1 MADSSWGKSWIWSD
15 DWSALG
21 FSGGLDGKESACNA
35 EDLGSIPGIGK
46 VPGEGNGYPLQDS
59 CLKNSMNRGAL
70 HGASMRW
77 TRLSNE
83 HFPFHW
89 SDLVATV
96 EM

>member
-1 MADSSWGKSWIWSD
+1 MTGVLWAFLVAQMVKNLPAMQS
-15 DWSALG
+15 
-21 FSGGLDGKESACNA
+21 
-35 EDLGSIPGIGK
+35 DLGSIPGIGK

-77 TRLSNE
+77 TRLSNK